1 LSIGSIRILRE
12 YIMTHPTWQ
21 LDLEQ
26 GALVLTPCPGTKEA
40 TLDASLAQLKE
51 QGVEAIVTALDD
63 HELASKD
70 VAALGGKTRAL
81 GMQWFQIEIEDDCAP
96 GADFAAK
103 WQAASPALHQVVD
116 NGGKVAMHC
125 MGGSGRTG
133 LLAAHLLLEKSWDMS
148 KIVQEVQALRP
159 GAFTKPI
166 QVEYI
171 NGVANS

>member
-1 LSIGSIRILRE
+1 
-12 YIMTHPTWQ
+12 MTHPTWQ
-21 LDLEQ
+21 LDLDLELEL

-70 VAALGGKTRAL
+70 VAALGEKTRAL

-133 LLAAHLLLEKSWDMS
+133 LFAAHLLLEKGWDLS
-148 KIVQEVQALRP
+148 KVVQEVQALRP

>member
-1 LSIGSIRILRE
+1 
-12 YIMTHPTWQ
+12 MTHPTWQ
-21 LDLEQ
+21 LDLDLDLEL

-70 VAALGGKTRAL
+70 VAALGEKTRAL

-133 LLAAHLLLEKSWDMS
+133 LLAAHLLLEKSWDLS

>member
-1 LSIGSIRILRE
+1 
-12 YIMTHPTWQ
+12 MTHPTWQ

-26 GALVLTPCPGTKEA
+26 GALILTPCPGTKEA

-70 VAALGGKTRAL
+70 VAALGEKTRAL

-148 KIVQEVQALRP
+148 KIVQEVQVLRP

>member
-1 LSIGSIRILRE
+1 
-12 YIMTHPTWQ
+12 MTNSQVHPTWQ
-21 LDLEQ
+21 LDLDT

-70 VAALGGKTRAL
+70 VAALGEKTRAL

>member
-1 LSIGSIRILRE
+1 
-12 YIMTHPTWQ
+12 MTNSQVHPTWQ
-21 LDLEQ
+21 LDLDT

-70 VAALGGKTRAL
+70 VAALGEKTRAL

-133 LLAAHLLLEKSWDMS
+133 LFAAHLLLEKGWDLD

>member
-1 LSIGSIRILRE
+1 
-12 YIMTHPTWQ
+12 MTNSQLHPTWQ
-21 LDLEQ
+21 LDLDT

-70 VAALGGKTRAL
+70 VAALGEKTRAL

-171 NGVANS
+171 NGVASA

>member
-1 LSIGSIRILRE
+1 MI
-12 YIMTHPTWQ
+12 HPTWQ

-70 VAALGGKTRAL
+70 VAALGEKTRAL

-96 GADFAAK
+96 GAGFAAK
-103 WQAASPALHQVVD
+103 WQAASPELHNIVD

-133 LLAAHLLLEKSWDMS
+133 LFAAHLLLEKGWDLS
-148 KIVQEVQALRP
+148 KVVQEVQALRP